1 MYNKVK
7 FSILYSVC
15 ILAVVAVIFISF
27 NNEKDDLTIETSAN
41 NNLNSITSL
50 NKLMEGNKKYVEA
63 TFNTSIIDSKVR
75 QSLLKNGQKPYA
87 IVLTCS
93 DSRVVPENIF
103 YTGLGDIFV
112 IRVAGNVVDEAVL
125 GSIEFG
131 VDSLKIP
138 LIMVLGH
145 EDCGAVYNSKSTDIK
160 GSLGKLLA
168 KITPSYE
175 KAKALGGS
183 ESEIVHRATDF
194 NVENSMKAISENE
207 VVKKYI
213 DNGYVKIVGGNY
225 SLETGIVKLL
235 NSIRD

>member
-1 MYNKVK
+1 MYNKLN
-7 FSILYSVC
+7 FSIICSICV
-15 ILAVVAVIFISF
+15 LAIASIVFINS
-27 NNEKDDLTIETSAN
+27 NNTENEKTIQTSIDSN
-41 NNLNSITSL
+41 FNSTSSL
-50 NKLMEGNKKYVEA
+50 NKLMEGNKKYVDA
-63 TFNTSIIDSKVR
+63 TYNASIIDAKAR
-75 QSLLKNGQKPYA
+75 ESLLKNGQKPFA

-112 IRVAGNVVDEAVL
+112 IRVAGNVVDESVI

-138 LIMVLGH
+138 LILVLGH

-160 GSLGKLLA
+160 GSLGKLLN
-168 KITPSYE
+168 KIAPSYE

-183 ESEIVHRATDF
+183 ESEIIQRATDF
-194 NVENSMKAISENE
+194 NVENSMNIISENK

-213 DNGYVKIVGGNY
+213 NGGVVDVIGGNY
-225 SLETGIVKLL
+225 SLETGIVRLL
-235 NSIRD
+235 N